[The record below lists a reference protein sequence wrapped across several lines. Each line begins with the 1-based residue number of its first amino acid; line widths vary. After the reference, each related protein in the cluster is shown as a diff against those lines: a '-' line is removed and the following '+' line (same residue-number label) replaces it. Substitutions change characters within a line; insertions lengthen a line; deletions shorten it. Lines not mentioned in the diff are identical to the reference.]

1 MCSPLVMTATG
12 TGKRAIVRNLQYNFG
27 RILTYGIMGSA
38 VSFLGKGLHVAGLQQ
53 WVSILAGLTLLTIA
67 VLNIQVAIPAYVQ
80 GRISRSTNILR
91 NNFRPLLSR
100 RDAFATTLLGMIN
113 GILPCGMTLIALGY
127 CITLPGPI
135 DGFIA
140 MLVFGAG
147 TLPAMI
153 GFAAIVKS
161 IVGRFNISYSTLQST
176 LIIACAFLLI
186 GRGVWESRMGHDDV
200 NGNPEI
206 VVCGIGE
213 P

>member
-1 MCSPLVMTATG
+1 VMTATG
-12 TGKRAIVRNLQYNFG
+12 TGKSAVLRNLQYNFG

-38 VSFLGKGLHVAGLQQ
+38 VSSLGKGLHVAGLQQ
-53 WVSILAGLTLLTIA
+53 WVSILVGLTLLTIA
-67 VLNIQVAIPAYVQ
+67 VLNIHVAIPAYLQ
-80 GRISRSTNILR
+80 RQISRSTNFLR
-91 NNFRPLLSR
+91 NNFHPLLSR
-100 RDAFATTLLGMIN
+100 RDAFATILLGMIN
-113 GILPCGMTLIALGY
+113 GLLPCGMTLIALGY
-127 CITLPGPI
+127 CITLPGPM

-176 LIIACAFLLI
+176 LIIVCAFLLI
-186 GRGVWESRMGHDDV
+186 GRGVWKSRVGHDDV
-200 NGNPEI
+200 NGSPEI

>member
-1 MCSPLVMTATG
+1 MTATG
-12 TGKRAIVRNLQYNFG
+12 TGKSAVLRNLQYNFG

-38 VSFLGKGLHVAGLQQ
+38 VSSLGKGLHVAGLQQ
-53 WVSILAGLTLLTIA
+53 WVSILVGLTLLTIA
-67 VLNIQVAIPAYVQ
+67 VLNIHVAIPAYLQ
-80 GRISRSTNILR
+80 RQISRSTNFLR
-91 NNFRPLLSR
+91 NNFHPLLSR
-100 RDAFATTLLGMIN
+100 RDAFATILLGMIN
-113 GILPCGMTLIALGY
+113 GLLPCGMTLIALGY
-127 CITLPGPI
+127 CITLPGPM

-176 LIIACAFLLI
+176 LIIVCAFLLI
-186 GRGVWESRMGHDDV
+186 GRGVWKSRVGHDDV
-200 NGNPEI
+200 NGSPEI